1 MNFSGAKEIAAPMQV
16 AWQSLND
23 PDLLKACITGCTRF
37 EEKAPAEYEVEMN
50 AGIGPIK
57 AKFRGEVKFR
67 DLAPP
72 TSYTILASAQGLAGI
87 GSGSG
92 EISVSL
98 EEIDEQ
104 HCRLLYKAESQVGGK
119 IAQLGSRLV
128 EGVANRM
135 IDDFFKKF
143 SAAHASDRHA

>member
-1 MNFSGAKEIAAPMQV
+1 MNFSGVKEIEAPVSV
-16 AWQSLND
+16 AWQSLNN
-23 PDLLKACITGCTRF
+23 PALLKDCINGCTRF
-37 EEKAPAEYEVEMN
+37 EEKAPTEYDVEMN

-67 DLAPP
+67 DIQPP
-72 TSYTILASAQGLAGI
+72 TSYQIHASAQGLAGI

-98 EEIDEQ
+98 EAIDDQ
-104 HCRLLYKAESQVGGK
+104 RCRLVYQAQSQVGGK

-143 SAAHASDRHA
+143 SALHAADKNA